1 MHKNLRQVLTAKKLP
16 WRDELAQIL
25 AHFNRKHAIKDK
37 DVSHKTREERKDFYF
52 AFFRE
57 LRGNDDVRMKVRPRN
72 LANRHIEFMVWR
84 WVARGL
90 APRTIQLYLSYL
102 RTFAEWIGHLIIV
115 FSPA

>member
-1 MHKNLRQVLTAKKLP
+1 MHKNLRHVLTGEKLP

-37 DVSHKTREERKDFYF
+37 DVSHKTREDREDFYF

-57 LRGNDDVRMKVRPRN
+57 LRGNDDVKMKVRPRN
-72 LANRHIEFMVWR
+72 LAHRHIEFMAGR

-90 APRTIQLYLSYL
+90 EPGTIQLYQPTHPSPL
-102 RTFAEWIGHLIIV
+102 R
-115 FSPA
+115 